1 MRSTTFTD
9 VSEILNLLI
18 ISRLASTSF
27 LAQLLSA
34 GGGNILS
41 YFNKRNKLF
50 VDADYAQM
58 ISISSELGVVDFE
71 PDNYPSIPLAQ
82 DPIFF
87 NGGGVA
93 DGIIGIFFSSDTQV
107 RDFISP
113 KRTIINDSA
122 MVTDTCAFNYFNV
135 FTQSVPFYQWEIK
148 KGDTD
153 SIFGS
158 QSNDWYTNTLNTEF
172 FTHKYQTLDRIEQNS
187 RYFRPN
193 ASSNLIKDYKGYI
206 YSVDSLGNYNPNPNS
221 QDFNTIKPRT
231 ITVGAPY
238 HFYFGLKKGKTS
250 FDRFAIKWIGFEIIT
265 D

>member
-1 MRSTTFTD
+1 
-9 VSEILNLLI
+9 
-18 ISRLASTSF
+18 
-27 LAQLLSA
+27 
-34 GGGNILS
+34 
-41 YFNKRNKLF
+41 
-50 VDADYAQM
+50 
-58 ISISSELGVVDFE
+58 
-71 PDNYPSIPLAQ
+71 
-82 DPIFF
+82 
-87 NGGGVA
+87 
-93 DGIIGIFFSSDTQV
+93 
-107 RDFISP
+107 
-113 KRTIINDSA
+113 

-148 KGDTD
+148 EGSFPY

-187 RYFRPN
+187 RYFRTN
-193 ASSNLIKDYKGYI
+193 GSTLIKDYKGYI
-206 YSVDSLGNYNPNPNS
+206 YSVDSLGNYNPNFTS
-221 QDFNTIKPRT
+221 QDPNTAPFSNPISRI